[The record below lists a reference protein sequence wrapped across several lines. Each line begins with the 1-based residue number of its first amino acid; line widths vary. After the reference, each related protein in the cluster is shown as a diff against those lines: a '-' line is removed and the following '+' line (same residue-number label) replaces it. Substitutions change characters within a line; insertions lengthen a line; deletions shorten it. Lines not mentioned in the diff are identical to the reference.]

1 MSQGGA
7 VLVAMATSAWATV
20 TQLAVRQDHVL
31 TVDQARA
38 RGVSPDQIKRM
49 VQGGLLQ
56 RPERGILRI
65 SGAPVT
71 WRQRARIAQLRAGD
85 GAVLAERSAAMLH
98 ALEGIQHPGI
108 DLLVPQG
115 HRRRPKRA
123 GVTQSLDLTPA
134 HTMLIDRLPVTTP
147 TRTLVDLGAVVPEAQ
162 LEVAV
167 DDALRRQLTTEDRL
181 WDAIAQLGRP
191 GRSGVPQLRR
201 LLLERGGVTG
211 LTETGFETKL
221 LRALREVGLPR
232 PTTQHEIR
240 EPDGT
245 LVMRVDAAYL
255 PERLGIE
262 ADSKRWHA
270 TDARFEDDR
279 EKRARAAALGWTIV
293 AVTYRQV
300 TTRPS
305 WVGRTV
311 ARTLD
316 ATRSVA

>member
-7 VLVAMATSAWATV
+7 VLESMATSAWAAV
-20 TQLAVRQDHVL
+20 VRLAVRQDHVV
-31 TVDQARA
+31 TVAQARA
-38 RGVSPDQIKRM
+38 IGVSPDQVKRM

-85 GAVLAERSAAMLH
+85 GAVLAGRSAAMLH
-98 ALEGIQHPGI
+98 VLDGIQHPGI
-108 DLLVPQG
+108 DLLVPDG
-115 HRRRPKRA
+115 HRSRPRRG
-123 GVTQSLDLTPA
+123 GVAQSLDLAPA
-134 HTMLIDRLPVTTP
+134 HTTVIDRLVVTNP
-147 TRTLVDLGAVVPEAQ
+147 TRTLVDLGASVPESQ
-162 LEVAV
+162 LEVAL
-167 DDALRRQLTTEDRL
+167 DDALRRGLTTEDRL
-181 WDAIAQLGRP
+181 WDAVEALGRP

-201 LLLERGGVTG
+201 LLVARGGVTG
-211 LTETGFETKL
+211 LTETGFETLL
-221 LRALREVGLPR
+221 LRALRDADLPR
-232 PTTQHEIR
+232 PATQHEIR

-245 LVMRVDAAYL
+245 LVMRVDAAYV
-255 PERLGIE
+255 EAKIGIE

-279 EKRARAAALGWTIV
+279 EKRARAAALGWTIL

-300 TTRPS
+300 TTRPA

-311 ARTLD
+311 AQTLD
-316 ATRSVA
+316 AARRAA